1 MQQVA
6 NQEIKMKTHLIKNNQ
21 GAVTQTWN
29 FSDDK
34 LSPEDWINLPENSSL
49 LISQAAEYAEL
60 LKQHPDLKTAI
71 DIPPASQTQ
80 IDVFMQ
86 WAAYAGAYQAL

>member
-1 MQQVA
+1 MQ
-6 NQEIKMKTHLIKNNQ
+6 THLIKNNQ

-29 FSDDK
+29 YPDEK
-34 LSPEDWINLPENSSL
+34 LSPEDWIKLPENSSL

-60 LKQHPDLKTAI
+60 LIQQPDLKTAI